1 MLPQQ
6 PDNIL
11 FIPPHTSS
19 YREATEDD
27 EAPTDNLYTLEFTF
41 DSEARTA
48 ITIYFFASEEVHGG
62 HAR

>member
-1 MLPQQ
+1 MKRYNTIICQFFCL
-6 PDNIL
+6 N
-11 FIPPHTSS
+11 
-19 YREATEDD
+19 REPAEDD
-27 EAPTDNLYTLEFTF
+27 EAPTDNLYTIEFTF